1 MARAVA
7 ETGVALPPVR
17 PVGARRLELS
27 QMGADVPAPLRMLFS
42 LGAGK
47 SRVVA
52 DPEQRGFSVVKVNR
66 IVPGNALTQ
75 PSLIARVQT
84 EFQDAIAEEYARQFI
99 AAVRTSVG
107 VRRNEEAIAAT
118 RSRISGS

>member
-1 MARAVA
+1 
-7 ETGVALPPVR
+7 
-17 PVGARRLELS
+17 
-27 QMGADVPAPLRMLFS
+27 MGQNVPAPLRMLFS

-66 IVPGNALTQ
+66 IIPGNALTQ

-84 EFQDAIAEEYARQFI
+84 EFQESIAEEYARQFV
-99 AAVRTSVG
+99 AAVRQSVG
-107 VRRNEEAIAAT
+107 VHRNEEAIAAT
-118 RSRISGS
+118 KRRISGS